1 MPARGE
7 IVWELKNIRK
17 AYPGVVANDNV
28 SIQLRSHEIHG
39 LLGENGSGKSTL
51 INTLSGAHQPDAGVI
66 LRQGQPVRLS
76 SPLRARELG
85 VATVF
90 QGFSLVPSLTVA
102 ENIHLGRWP
111 RRGGGIDWAAMREGA
126 RHLFAALELVID
138 PDAVVGDLP
147 VAQQQLVE
155 IAKAMAVEAS
165 MLILDEPTTALGPAE
180 IQHLHALLRRLR
192 ESGCAILY
200 VSHRLDEVTALVD
213 VATILRNGRVV
224 STADET
230 MIQLEPIVAR
240 MIGSEI
246 KEHYPKERNATGEV
260 VLEAQGLCTDQGVTD
275 ATFTLQRGEVLG
287 LGGVLGCGRTAIA
300 RALFGV
306 DALTSGRLRIHG
318 QEVRFRSPADAIRGG
333 VVLASENRKAEGLFP
348 NFDGTRNITI
358 ANLKA
363 LLRGVRLDLAVEARV
378 ARELIARLH
387 ISPEAEHNS
396 VELLSGGN
404 QQKVIVARWLN
415 CRVDVFILDE
425 PTQGIDIGA
434 KIAVYRLIN
443 ELTRAGKAVILTT
456 SDDEELLA
464 MSDRIALVRRGRIT
478 RILPA
483 RAISKAD
490 LLQSADSAVQ
500 EAAA

>member
-1 MPARGE
+1 
-7 IVWELKNIRK
+7 
-17 AYPGVVANDNV
+17 
-28 SIQLRSHEIHG
+28 
-39 LLGENGSGKSTL
+39 
-51 INTLSGAHQPDAGVI
+51 
-66 LRQGQPVRLS
+66 
-76 SPLRARELG
+76 
-85 VATVF
+85 
-90 QGFSLVPSLTVA
+90 
-102 ENIHLGRWP
+102 
-111 RRGGGIDWAAMREGA
+111 
-126 RHLFAALELVID
+126 
-138 PDAVVGDLP
+138 
-147 VAQQQLVE
+147 
-155 IAKAMAVEAS
+155 
-165 MLILDEPTTALGPAE
+165 
-180 IQHLHALLRRLR
+180 
-192 ESGCAILY
+192 
-200 VSHRLDEVTALVD
+200 
-213 VATILRNGRVV
+213 
-224 STADET
+224 
-230 MIQLEPIVAR
+230 
-240 MIGSEI
+240 
-246 KEHYPKERNATGEV
+246 
-260 VLEAQGLCTDQGVTD
+260 
-275 ATFTLQRGEVLG
+275 
-287 LGGVLGCGRTAIA
+287 
-300 RALFGV
+300 
-306 DALTSGRLRIHG
+306 
-318 QEVRFRSPADAIRGG
+318 VRFRSPADAIRGG

-363 LLRGVRLDLAVEARV
+363 LLRGVRLDLAVETRV

-483 RAISKAD
+483 HAISKAD